1 MKSIIKKSKNIIL
14 RKTNLEDLEFVIRAE
29 RGKENS
35 MYVGQWT
42 KQQHINALEDEDILH
57 IIIEDCDNKKIGYII
72 ISGLKCLNRSIE
84 FKRFVI
90 CEKDRGFGKEA
101 LGLIKEL
108 AFKEL
113 NAHRLWLDV
122 RLKNE
127 RAKRVYESQGFKA
140 EGILRECIFYNGE
153 YESLIVMS
161 ILSSEYIFNK
171 KVNIKEMKF

>member
-29 RGKENS
+29 RDKENS

-72 ISGLKCLNRSIE
+72 ISGLKGLNRSIE

-90 CEKDRGFGKEA
+90 CKKDRGFGKEA
-101 LGLIKEL
+101 
-108 AFKEL
+108 
-113 NAHRLWLDV
+113 
-122 RLKNE
+122 
-127 RAKRVYESQGFKA
+127 
-140 EGILRECIFYNGE
+140 
-153 YESLIVMS
+153 
-161 ILSSEYIFNK
+161 
-171 KVNIKEMKF
+171 

>member
-29 RGKENS
+29 RDKENS

-72 ISGLKCLNRSIE
+72 ISGLKGLNRSIE

-90 CEKDRGFGKEA
+90 CKKDRGFGKEA
-101 LGLIKEL
+101 LGLSKEV
-108 AFKEL
+108 ACKEL
-113 NAHRLWLDV
+113 NAQRLWLDV

-127 RAKRVYESQGFKA
+127 RAKRVYESQGFKE

-161 ILSSEYIFNK
+161 TLSSEYIFNK
-171 KVNIKEMKF
+171 KVNIKEIK